1 MLWYAFV
8 SEMMTRTRQASWRS
22 VMKWNSLKHKNIKDS
37 EGNLGKTGERKWICK
52 PVILKGIQVL
62 PVSSMESTAAH
73 GKSKRK
79 RQQREKQAATKKVER
94 ESEEE
99 KEGSFSLSPLLIIQA
114 STGAAAFN
122 YKNLILVTAIIFG
135 ERNT

>member
-1 MLWYAFV
+1 M
-8 SEMMTRTRQASWRS
+8 
-22 VMKWNSLKHKNIKDS
+22 
-37 EGNLGKTGERKWICK
+37 
-52 PVILKGIQVL
+52 L
-62 PVSSMESTAAH
+62 PVSRMESTAAH

-79 RQQREKQAATKKVER
+79 RQQREKQAARKRVER

-135 ERNT
+135 ERIT